1 MIIEK
6 NDEALSQGMGPDKGR
21 LDCCMQLKTNQLK
34 EELEEFVDIVNWWEY
49 KNLSNIKNS
58 INVTNTLDKL
68 LK

>member
-1 MIIEK
+1 MLEEK
-6 NDEALSQGMGPDKGR
+6 IL
-21 LDCCMQLKTNQLK
+21 LKTNQLK